1 MTNENNENKSA
12 AITAATA
19 KLRDNA
25 SLLNAIALTT
35 AGPHADAALFLAQC
49 MADAQR
55 SADSAEY
62 ATPSECADANLLLQL
77 AADIRAV
84 DEARAELD
92 ATVAGLTVT
101 VTDSGGLT
109 WTNRVERDASEAAA
123 SRGMAAIW
131 TARSA
136 VVSPTAWL
144 APVPVR
150 DLVTVNVPRVNVTVI
165 VAPLS
170 PVTVTTPDA

>member
-19 KLRDNA
+19 KLRANA

-49 MADAQR
+49 LADAQR

-62 ATPSECADANLLLQL
+62 ATPTEAEDSGILLQL

-92 ATVAGLTVT
+92 ATVDDSDDALFVATFRALAFEGAMTALQTATAATVADCYAT
-101 VTDSGGLT
+101 AFVPA
-109 WTNRVERDASEAAA
+109 RDAYLD
-123 SRGMAAIW
+123 
-131 TARSA
+131 A
-136 VVSPTAWL
+136 VLKL
-144 APVPVR
+144 AER
-150 DLVTVNVPRVNVTVI
+150 TIANADNI
-165 VAPLS
+165 VENLLNNR
-170 PVTVTTPDA
+170 